1 MQVPCGQF
9 EACVWLC
16 MVVYDCVWRRVRAC
30 AWRRV
35 RCVVARAARWCGA
48 CLLRWHRGQAVAL
61 PTPVLLERVQPRR
74 HDVARR
80 GAADAACHAEGGED
94 AVVRRR
100 AAREVGQWLCGPW
113 LTRRQEL
120 GVGVRGDECVQRVHG
135 RLLLLARRRCVD
147 CHLGLGLAPLALGR
161 VAAAVAAAVPVRQH
175 VLELRRHLV
184 AGLGAA
190 HDNATRQKL
199 RVGVRRQE
207 RSHALAVALSLT
219 PLRHGCSLTRL
230 RATRRTKDALDA
242 ENLDLC
248 WRRATLGLQ
257 HANLTEDLDLCRR
270 RWLCD
275 NQLLGDD
282 PRATARPDDL
292 LSIGGRR
299 RRDVRLQRRAAELAK
314 GAAYWHFR
322 QPRGRPKLRRF
333 RRLKTKLSR
342 ERSSG
347 HRPIEGHTE
356 ITRGHVQRVLLRK
369 SGLKSE
375 DRRI

>member
-1 MQVPCGQF
+1 M
-9 EACVWLC
+9 
-16 MVVYDCVWRRVRAC
+16 
-30 AWRRV
+30 
-35 RCVVARAARWCGA
+35 
-48 CLLRWHRGQAVAL
+48 
-61 PTPVLLERVQPRR
+61 
-74 HDVARR
+74 
-80 GAADAACHAEGGED
+80 
-94 AVVRRR
+94 VRRR

-175 VLELRRHLV
+175 VLSLRRHLV
-184 AGLGAA
+184 ACLGAA

-242 ENLDLC
+242 EYLDLR

-257 HANLTEDLDLCRR
+257 HANLAEDLDLCRR

-282 PRATARPDDL
+282 PRATARPDL

-314 GAAYWHFR
+314 GATCWHFSASAWYV
-322 QPRGRPKLRRF
+322 LVDFRRF
-333 RRLKTKLSR
+333 RRLNN
-342 ERSSG
+342 
-347 HRPIEGHTE
+347 PQEG
-356 ITRGHVQRVLLRK
+356 RYQRTQ
-369 SGLKSE
+369 GAT
-375 DRRI
+375 